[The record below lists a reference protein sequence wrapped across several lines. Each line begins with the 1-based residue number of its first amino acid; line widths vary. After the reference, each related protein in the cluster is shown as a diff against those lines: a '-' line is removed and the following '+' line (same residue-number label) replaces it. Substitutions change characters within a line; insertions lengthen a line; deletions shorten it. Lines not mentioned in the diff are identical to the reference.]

1 MGDSVNIKANS
12 SQNEPA
18 MKGWLFKWTNYL
30 KGYQRRWFVLQ
41 NGHLSYYRAENNGGV
56 TTLTMRRRRRFRQGN
71 QAEMAHT
78 CRGSI
83 SLHGALI
90 YTVDACTFVISNG
103 GTQTFHI
110 KAASEVERQQWVTAL
125 ELAKAKAIDSICAPQ
140 SLSANRIY
148 VTRHHVC
155 YNLPTTAKPYAL
167 LREDEEIDD
176 SGDLEDWS
184 GVVRKIESQ
193 LNDLQTCA
201 DVLAKHWKNLA
212 KSLGEIETNPDP
224 ELLQGKNKEV
234 CERATLFRIASN
246 AMVNSCGDYLKSAQ
260 NHGHKLVRAL
270 QHEKEQRGRL
280 QEMVETLAQQHSKLE
295 RAANAH
301 SQIPAVNADNNEED
315 EFYDALPEGGG
326 TPGQTTEDHFTLS
339 TRAGHEHGHD
349 HGHRQTS
356 SGSSSETEE
365 PQSTKHAV
373 SITAKPTAKRS
384 EARSGLSSGISSA
397 GASTIAFGGSTI
409 ALPGTAIASKLYR
422 SLGESPQ
429 ETVRQRRTRIPD
441 KPNYPLNLW
450 SIMKNCIGKDLSRIP
465 MPVNF
470 NEPLSMLQR
479 LTEDFEYSEILD
491 IAAKKVK
498 IGIQIKTN
506 YRCTD
511 PCEQL
516 AYVAAFTISSYS
528 TTSIRT
534 GKPFNPLLGETYECD
549 RTDDLGWRI
558 INEQVSHH
566 PPMVVPM
573 GTAQVEF
580 RNGNRYS
587 WRKVCTTVHNII
599 VGKLWV
605 DQHGDM
611 EITGKKNAT
620 GIKCILKYIP
630 YSYFTRDSQR
640 RVKGVVVD
648 VDSNVK
654 FVVNGTWDDQVDI
667 APVTG
672 SSDINSS
679 IYETGQPIIAWKRR
693 YPPPDAERFYNFTL
707 LAAQLNEPEEG
718 VAPTD
723 SRLRPDQRLME
734 EGLWDESNKEKL
746 RLEEKQRAT
755 RRRRQAAETDSAS
768 ENGSL
773 IEPHSPVWFEQVK
786 DDEMDDV
793 SHYVYNGKYWDAK
806 AAQDW
811 SMCPDIF

>member
-1 MGDSVNIKANS
+1 M
-12 SQNEPA
+12 
-18 MKGWLFKWTNYL
+18 
-30 KGYQRRWFVLQ
+30 LQ
-41 NGHLSYYRAENNGGV
+41 NGHLSYYR
-56 TTLTMRRRRRFRQGN
+56 N

-125 ELAKAKAIDSICAPQ
+125 ELAKAKAIRNMESE
-140 SLSANRIY
+140 
-148 VTRHHVC
+148 
-155 YNLPTTAKPYAL
+155 
-167 LREDEEIDD
+167 EDEEIDD

-491 IAAKKVK
+491 IAAK
-498 IGIQIKTN
+498 
-506 YRCTD
+506 CTD

-566 PPMVVPM
+566 PPMVAQFCEGRNWNCWQEFTMTSKFRGKYLQVVPM